1 MTEAQQGS
9 VSFELERLIASA
21 QDALTDDMVNRISYN
36 LSQTIDLLDRF
47 NRSGIDRA
55 LPTIA
60 QLVENGDLDRMVA
73 FARLFSSME
82 DSLSDDI
89 VNRLALVATELAS
102 IVDRIARNEGFQR
115 LIDLLG
121 QEDVQECL
129 TDVLCASSA
138 AKAEAA
144 ALPPAKGGFGGL
156 WQLATDP
163 ATQEAMRFM
172 VLLSKHINKR

>member
-1 MTEAQQGS
+1 MTEAQQDS
-9 VSFELERLIASA
+9 VSYELEHLIASA
-21 QDALTDDMVNRISYN
+21 QDALTDDMVTRLSYN
-36 LSQTIDLLDRF
+36 VNQTIDLLDRF

-60 QLVENGDLDRMVA
+60 QLVENGDLDRLVA
-73 FARLFSSME
+73 FARLFGSVE

-89 VNRLALVATELAS
+89 VNRLALVATELAG

-129 TDVLCASSA
+129 TGVLCASSA
-138 AKAEAA
+138 AKAEAEK
-144 ALPPAKGGFGGL
+144 LPPSKGGIGGL
-156 WQLATDP
+156 LKIATDP
-163 ATQEAMRFM
+163 ATQDAMRYM
-172 VLLSKHINKR
+172 VLLSKNFNKR